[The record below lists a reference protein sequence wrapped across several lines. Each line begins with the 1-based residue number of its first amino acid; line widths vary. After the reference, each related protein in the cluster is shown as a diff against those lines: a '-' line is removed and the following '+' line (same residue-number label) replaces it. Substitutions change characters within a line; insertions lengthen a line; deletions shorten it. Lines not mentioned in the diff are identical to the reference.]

1 MTSVRKAVAYL
12 WASPWTALG
21 LLLGTLAWLAG
32 ATLRQVD
39 GTLEIAGGAL
49 ARFASRAPARA
60 SFVAITFGHV
70 ILGTDHATL
79 AQLRRHEHAHVRQY
93 ERWGPLFV
101 PLYLGSSLWHG
112 LRSGAPHRDNA
123 FERAARAAELGPPA
137 AMPRRA
143 RSVHRR

>member
-1 MTSVRKAVAYL
+1 MTSLRQTVAYL
-12 WASPWTALG
+12 WASPWTVLG
-21 LLLGTLAWLAG
+21 LLLGMLAWLAG

-49 ARFASRAPARA
+49 ARLASRAPARA

-79 AQLRRHEHAHVRQY
+79 ARLRRHEHAHVRQY

-112 LRSGAPHRDNA
+112 LLSGAPHRDNA
-123 FERAARAAELGPPA
+123 FERAARAAELRPRA
-137 AMPRRA
+137 AVQRRS
-143 RSVHRR
+143 RSVRRR